1 MSVLFCLFSACAV
14 CGALGVILVKNYFN
28 SLMCM
33 LLCTLG
39 LGCLM
44 IYAGAAFAGILMI
57 MIYAGAIMVLFM
69 FVVMLVG
76 DDNSNACLRCRIK
89 LIVMWALMMLFA
101 MLLAPECAELKASV
115 AAQESVAAAL
125 SAKSCGVE
133 LFSRFLLPFQIT
145 GALLLAAM
153 VGVIVVAQDK
163 PRARKYKRDMI

>member
-39 LGCLM
+39 LACLM

-76 DDNSNACLRCRIK
+76 DDNSNATLRCRIK
-89 LIVMWALMMLFA
+89 LIAMWALMMLFA
-101 MLLAPECAELKASV
+101 LLLAPECDELKA
-115 AAQESVAAAL
+115 AAAAAGAASEAL
-125 SAKSCGVE
+125 SAKSCAME

-163 PRARKYKRDMI
+163 PRPRKYKRDMI